1 MARRLSLSAAIAL
14 AACLSLASAAHGK
27 TLIYSQAGDDGFKSK
42 PGRLGYSSPIIPGAT
57 ITIKKLDWSGWG
69 GGKATSSSEVKL
81 CPNMGSCN
89 SFPAPVEA
97 KGLIANAEGDSD
109 VYSKLKVRPEGEDFT
124 LCVYAKVCSG

>member
-1 MARRLSLSAAIAL
+1 MPV
-14 AACLSLASAAHGK
+14 LASAAHGK
-27 TLIYSQAGDDGFKSK
+27 TLIYSQAGDDGFKVQAGQARLQLPDHS
-42 PGRLGYSSPIIPGAT
+42 GRDA